1 MIRFARVPE
10 PEDFDERAK
19 DERVMRQRREWY
31 RMYQCGELSLDGLE
45 GKAPLIAAA
54 IDRA

>member
-19 DERVMRQRREWY
+19 APGTRWLAAHPDAKRPKDF
-31 RMYQCGELSLDGLE
+31 LDSL
-45 GKAPLIAAA
+45 
-54 IDRA
+54 